1 MKIDRMESG
10 LTWNREVIL
19 SHAGQTGEGTTSLI
33 PPQEAIPNILCVSG
47 KVAIKL
53 VMEVQGNWGKVR

>member
-10 LTWNREVIL
+10 LTWNQEVIL

-53 VMEVQGNWGKVR
+53 VMEV